1 MNERHALAARLRTEG
16 KTQAEIAVVLGVS
29 SGRIHQILKT
39 VNQRR
44 LEEEAGETVPFFSL
58 HQRVRKHLL
67 SEFPGN
73 TYPPLS
79 KIRELM
85 TSGAL
90 KKVPN
95 LGKLSIQIIEDWLQ
109 SHGA

>member
-1 MNERHALAARLRTEG
+1 VNERHALAARLRDDG
-16 KTQAEIAVVLGVS
+16 KTQAEIAMVLGVS
-29 SGRIHQILKT
+29 RERVHQILKT

-44 LEEEAGETVPFFSL
+44 LEDESGAAGPFMNL

-67 SEFPGN
+67 REF
-73 TYPPLS
+73 THDAYPPLS
-79 KIRELM
+79 KVREMM
-85 TSGAL
+85 TSEHL